1 MLFSGVGIVLAG
13 LLGTLA
19 MSVWFYFA
27 HAFGVARHNPG
38 SYLGTL
44 IFGVTR
50 QAFAA
55 GLVFHFL
62 IGVVAAWIYAAV
74 MSALGIQGGVGW
86 GMLFGAVHWLVV
98 MSVLGVIAPLHPAV
112 RSGQLEN
119 PGFFAW
125 REGWTEPVGSLIDH
139 LLFGA
144 IVGGTLGIYHRHL
157 GLSMPYSFE
166 SWMQPDLAP
175 SIGYLVMVIAAVIL
189 FIAGASVT
197 TKLGYGDEVF
207 AAATPDEDDPEWK
220 IARARRAGE
229 MREEEPE

>member
-19 MSVWFYFA
+19 MSTWFYFA

-50 QAFAA
+50 AAFAT

-62 IGVVAAWIYAAV
+62 IGILAAWIYAAL
-74 MSALGIQGGVGW
+74 MSLWGIQGGVGW
-86 GMLFGAVHWLVV
+86 GLLFGAVHWLIV
-98 MSVLGVIAPLHPAV
+98 MSLLGVVAPLHPAV
-112 RSGQLEN
+112 RSGKLEN
-119 PGFFAW
+119 PGYFAR
-125 REGWTEPVGSLIDH
+125 REGWSEAAGSLIDH

-144 IVGGTLGIYHRHL
+144 IVGGTLGIYHRHM
-157 GLSMPYSFE
+157 GFSVPYSFE
-166 SWMQPDLAP
+166 SWMQPTLEP
-175 SIGYLVMVIAAVIL
+175 SIGYLVLVIALSVL
-189 FIAGASVT
+189 FIVVATIT

-207 AAATPDEDDPEWK
+207 AAATPDQDDPDWK
-220 IARARRAGE
+220 IARERRETPEVEGE
-229 MREEEPE
+229 

>member
-19 MSVWFYFA
+19 MTTWFYFA

-50 QAFAA
+50 TAFAV

-62 IGVVAAWIYAAV
+62 IGVVAAWIYAAL
-74 MSALGIQGGVGW
+74 MSAWGIPGGVGW
-86 GMLFGAVHWLVV
+86 GMLFGVFHWLVV
-98 MSVLGVIAPLHPAV
+98 MGLLGVVAPLHPAI
-112 RSGQLEN
+112 RSGRLEN
-119 PGFFAW
+119 PGVFAR
-125 REGWTEPVGSLIDH
+125 REGWTESAGSLIDH

-144 IVGGTLGIYHRHL
+144 IVGGTLGIYRQHI

-166 SWMQPDLAP
+166 SWQQPALGP
-175 SIGYLVMVIAAVIL
+175 SISYLVLVIALVAL

-197 TKLGYGDEVF
+197 TRLGYGDEVF
-207 AAATPDEDDPEWK
+207 AAASPDEDDPEWK
-220 IARARRAGE
+220 IARAHKAT
-229 MREEEPE
+229 EEE